1 MNINWKV
8 RFKNPMFWVG
18 IIVAVVA
25 TVLTQ
30 LGMSW
35 EEITTWAK
43 LGEVLLMAVSNPV
56 VVVAVIGAV
65 FNAVNDPTTYGLS
78 DSKNALTYKTPKKE

>member
-18 IIVAVVA
+18 IIVAAVI
-25 TVLTQ
+25 TVLAH

-35 EEITTWAK
+35 DQVTSWAMF
-43 LGEVLLMAVSNPV
+43 GQILLKALSNPV
-56 VVVAVIGAV
+56 VVAAVITNIY
-65 FNAVNDPTTYGLS
+65 NAIIDPTTAGLS

>member
-18 IIVAVVA
+18 IIVAVFA
-25 TVLTQ
+25 TVLAQ

-35 EEITTWAK
+35 EQVTSWAVF
-43 LGEVLLMAVSNPV
+43 GQLLLDAVSNPV
-56 VVVAVIGAV
+56 VVVAVISAV
-65 FNAVNDPTTYGLS
+65 YNAIIDPTTAGLS
-78 DSKNALTYKTPKKE
+78 DSKNALTYETPKKE

>member
-35 EEITTWAK
+35 EQVTSWAT
-43 LGEVLLMAVSNPV
+43 LGQALLEAVSNPV
-56 VVVAVIGAV
+56 VVVAVITATY
-65 FNAVNDPTTYGLS
+65 NAIVDPTTSGLS
-78 DSKNALTYKTPKKE
+78 DSKNALTYEKPKKE

>member
-30 LGMSW
+30 LGMSL
-35 EEITTWAK
+35 EQVTSWAT
-43 LGEVLLMAVSNPV
+43 LGQALLDAVSNPV
-56 VVVAVIGAV
+56 VVVAVITAAY
-65 FNAVNDPTTYGLS
+65 NAIVDPTTAGLS
-78 DSKNALTYKTPKKE
+78 DSKNALTYTKPKKE

>member
-25 TVLTQ
+25 TALTQ

-35 EEITTWAK
+35 EQVTSWAT
-43 LGEVLLMAVSNPV
+43 LGEVLLKAVSNPV
-56 VVVAVIGAV
+56 TVVAVITAV
-65 FNAVNDPTTYGLS
+65 YNAIIDPTTAGFS

>member
-18 IIVAVVA
+18 IIVAVIA

-35 EEITTWAK
+35 EQVTSWAT
-43 LGEVLLMAVSNPV
+43 LGQALLEAVSNPV
-56 VVVAVIGAV
+56 VVVAVITATY
-65 FNAVNDPTTYGLS
+65 NAIVDPTTSGLS
-78 DSKNALTYKTPKKE
+78 DSKNALTYKKPKKE

>member
-35 EEITTWAK
+35 EQVTSWAT
-43 LGEVLLMAVSNPV
+43 LGQALLEAVSNPV
-56 VVVAVIGAV
+56 VVVAVITATY
-65 FNAVNDPTTYGLS
+65 NAIVDPTTSGLS
-78 DSKNALTYKTPKKE
+78 DSKNALTYY